1 MGWQRLCR
9 QEDSLSRLPQ
19 PKTPWWGSS
28 CSCFS
33 CCGLRR
39 GSQARSPVST
49 PASGSDISSLCP
61 SGEELM

>member
-1 MGWQRLCR
+1 MGWQRLCW
-9 QEDSLSRLPQ
+9 QENSLFRVSLNLG
-19 PKTPWWGSS
+19 TPTSD
-28 CSCFS
+28 SCFS
-33 CCGLRR
+33 CCGFRR